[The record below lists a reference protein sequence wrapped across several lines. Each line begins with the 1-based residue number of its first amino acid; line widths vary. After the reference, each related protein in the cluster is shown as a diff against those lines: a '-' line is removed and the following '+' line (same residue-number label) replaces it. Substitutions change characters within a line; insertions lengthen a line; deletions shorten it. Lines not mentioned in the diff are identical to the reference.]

1 MRTDEAVATQ
11 SEQLEPLLN
20 RPNTK
25 TRRRCP
31 GAHASAHRGKQKINR
46 TRGRTDLQ
54 LEHLAYLVY
63 VAHHLTLRA
72 QTLAAFLGQL
82 LRVDLPMA

>member
-11 SEQLEPLLN
+11 SEQLEPLI
-20 RPNTK
+20 
-25 TRRRCP
+25 TRRRCA
-31 GAHASAHRGKQKINR
+31 GARASAHRGKQKIHR

-63 VAHHLTLRA
+63 VAHHLPLRA